1 MDYRLTRDRGPIDD
15 NTFVVMPFGNQEFTN
30 DQGKHVEYDFDEQYH
45 DVFAPL
51 IEEAGLTP
59 VRTDSLYDGGDT
71 VLDNVWARL
80 QEAQIVLVD
89 LTGSSRNVMIEFAW
103 AYLLNKKIIPLT
115 QCVRDVPSD
124 LPGLRYITYSP
135 GWRDMERMKT
145 ELRMRLGILKAEA
158 SAELKLE
165 PMTTSS
171 VRPVSA
177 RVVSTTRE
185 HVVVEAE
192 KGQYGVL
199 GQADVDL
206 TRMVADMSR
215 QFSIGDVL
223 NGAFETIDGITK
235 YTLVAGRT
243 NPWHALLAEFP
254 QGHVFTGKVVNII
267 DGVGAFVRVS
277 HGVNGLVPISALRGI
292 PAVEIGAELTVGV
305 VRIDA
310 AKRRIQLAPTGCGT
324 EKAHITPKAGGPV
337 PKVGERF
344 DGEITRAVPEQ
355 GHSGGFALVKLPGY
369 PGTAMLHCTQ
379 MTSEVR
385 ADLNREQLEIGEL
398 LLVEVTAV
406 DGKGRIWVRD
416 LEEEV
421 GVRSDSPA
429 EAA

>member
-1 MDYRLTRDRGPIDD
+1 MDYRLARDRGPIDD
-15 NTFVVMPFGNQEFTN
+15 NVFVDMPFGKQTFTN
-30 DQGKHVEYDFDEQYH
+30 DQGVHVEYDFDEQYH
-45 DVFAPL
+45 DVFVPL

-71 VLDNVWARL
+71 VVDNVWARL

-89 LTGSSRNVMIEFAW
+89 LTGSNRNVMIEFAW

-124 LPGLRYITYSP
+124 LPGLRYIPYSQ
-135 GWRDMERMKT
+135 GWRDMEKMKA
-145 ELRMRLGILKAEA
+145 ELRTRLGILRAEA

-192 KGQYGVL
+192 KGQFGVL

-206 TRMVADMSR
+206 TRMVVDMSK
-215 QFSIGDVL
+215 QFSEGDVL
-223 NGAFETIDGITK
+223 DGAFETIDGITK
-235 YTLVAGRT
+235 YTLVAGQT
-243 NPWHALLAEFP
+243 NPWHALPSEFP
-254 QGHVFTGKVVNII
+254 QGHVFTGKVINII
-267 DGVGAFVRVS
+267 DAGAFVRVA
-277 HGVNGLVPISALRGI
+277 HGVKGLIPVSALRAG
-292 PAVEIGAELTVGV
+292 PAVEIGTELKVGV

-310 AKRRIQLAPTGCGT
+310 GRRRIQLAPIWGEPPNPHT
-324 EKAHITPKAGGPV
+324 ASMAGGPV
-337 PKVGERF
+337 PKIGERF
-344 DGEITRAVPEQ
+344 DGEVTRAVPEQ
-355 GHSGGFALVKLPGY
+355 GRSGGFALVKLPGY
-369 PGTAMLHCTQ
+369 PRTAMLHCTQ

-385 ADLNREQLEIGEL
+385 ADLNRGELEIGEL
-398 LLVEVTAV
+398 LLVEVTTV
-406 DGKGRIWVRD
+406 NGKGQIWVRD
-416 LEEEV
+416 LENEADV
-421 GVRSDSPA
+421 PSDSPA